1 MIKEITTYTK
11 NLLGTSWVI
20 GVNLFAGEIPAGVDD
35 DCLAM
40 IESGGA
46 PNFYLP
52 DRMDKAV
59 QVISRA
65 KDYHDAMDAAIAVYR
80 ALHGKAG
87 ITLPALADGDNRE
100 YLVNT
105 IAAISIPQSLG
116 RDEKGLLNIST
127 NYVFKLQAA

>member
-1 MIKEITTYTK
+1 MIKEITTYLKT
-11 NLLGTSWVI
+11 LLGTNWVI
-20 GVNLFAGEIPAGVDD
+20 GTNLFAGFIPSGIEADTLV
-35 DCLAM
+35 L

-59 QVISRA
+59 QIISRA
-65 KDYHDAMDAAIAVYR
+65 KDYHDAMECAMAAYT

-87 ITLPALADGDNRE
+87 ITLSVIVAGQA
-100 YLVNT
+100 YYVNT
-105 IAAISIPQSLG
+105 IAATSIPQSLG
-116 RDEKGLLNIST
+116 QDDKGLFIIST